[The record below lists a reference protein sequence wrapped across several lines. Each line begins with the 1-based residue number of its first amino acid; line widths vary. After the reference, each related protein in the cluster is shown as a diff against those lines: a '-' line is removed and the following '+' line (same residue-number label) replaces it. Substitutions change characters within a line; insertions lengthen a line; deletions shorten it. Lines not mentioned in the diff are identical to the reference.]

1 MGSSNGAHPVNGA
14 TALVP
19 ATGPSFSPL
28 AALAGQNMLI
38 TGTTG
43 FLAKVMLSM
52 LLERFSCG
60 KLYVLVRPQK
70 SKTARQRFWD
80 EVLGS
85 EMMEP
90 LKKHFGPAFR
100 AYIDEKV
107 EVLGGDISSKNL
119 GLDDETTARVQ
130 ADVDVVINSAGLV
143 NFNPPLD
150 DALEVNTVGALHLAD
165 FALACRKPKLVHIS
179 TCFVAGNRSGWIR
192 EDAEI
197 VGYFPRKDEMPEATL
212 DWRRELKDLER
223 EVAEVKNKSDDAALE
238 AQFKKEALER
248 LADEGRNPAERTVR
262 AAITNARRRWNAE
275 ELIRRGIQRANH
287 WGWPNIYTYTK
298 ALGEQVIASTEGL
311 DWCIVRPAIVE
322 SSLEYPFA
330 GWNEGMNT
338 SAPLAYLGIHGQ
350 VSYPVG
356 EDLILDV
363 VPVDYVCSVTI
374 AAAAALLVGET
385 KRVYQVAVGD
395 INPCH
400 MDRVVQLV
408 GLYRRRVLE
417 RDLKADKIPSWR
429 AAILKRNT
437 PNPVPLEHYRRFS
450 SPALK
455 SLAGKVRGVLDNMEP
470 ERYGP
475 FGGLIAQAR
484 KVTKQAE
491 TDLGKVTDIF
501 ELFVPFIWEN
511 KYVFRTVQT
520 RDLFARM
527 SAADRALLPY
537 EPEKI
542 DWRHYWL
549 DVHMP
554 GLEYWVFPKL
564 EESGPKRVTI
574 PRAHRDLAEMFE
586 SETETH
592 ARRVAFRLL
601 RKDDVADTFSY
612 RDVRRAA
619 EAVADFLIAQGLKP
633 SERVLLSSDARPEW
647 GMAYFGIILAGCTV
661 VPVDVELSAAEVSN
675 LVRAS
680 GARGIIAG
688 GKMLAT
694 LADTVQA
701 APVWTYETVFADAHL
716 VDLQD
721 RAGRKRPKRGPD
733 EMASIIFTSG
743 TTGSPKGV
751 MLSDRNFTALTAR
764 LSALFELRRNDAL
777 LSVLPLH
784 HTFEFSAGFLMP
796 FAAGASVTYL
806 EERTPELLTRAF
818 EEIPVTGM
826 IGVPAVWESL
836 HRKIM
841 RELGEQPKPV
851 EMTVRALMQAN
862 RWLRDHSPWNIG
874 RWVFRP
880 MHRALGGRMRLMFS
894 GAAPLN
900 TEIYKDLRGLGFSL
914 YEGYGLT
921 EAAPVVSVGWPRDK
935 TPAGSV
941 GWPIPGV
948 EVRIDAANEAGVG
961 EVIARGPTIMT
972 GYLDAPEDTQ
982 RSLQSGWLRTGDLG
996 RLDEEGHLYIVGRQ
1010 KDVIIDTSGKNVYPD
1025 EVEELYG
1032 DSPLIKE
1039 LSVVGIPAE
1048 QGTGERVAALVVP
1061 DYEGDT
1067 ATKDELTAEQVRDRI
1082 REHFKEVGSKQPFAR
1097 RVKVMHF
1104 WEKELPRTSTRK
1116 IKRNFVKDQILRL
1129 ERAIKAGR
1137 DGGGAQLEQSSRT
1150 EAWVRRTI
1158 AAIAQKSTDDVTL
1171 TARLVDALGFDSL
1184 MQLELLSALE
1194 AEFPDAKV
1202 TQEEMTTVETVAD
1215 ILRLAA
1221 RDKSSEPERAEE
1233 VGNREEARP
1242 FQIPAPI
1249 ADLGKR
1255 ALGFAQR
1262 MTYEALFDVDVEGA
1276 GNVPANTNFIVAA
1289 NHASHLDMGL
1299 VKYALGGL
1307 GGDLV
1312 TLAAKDY
1319 FFDDPIRRTYFEN
1332 FTNLLPMDRHGSLR
1346 KSLSLAVR
1354 SLEQGSSLLLFPE
1367 GTRARDGKMTSF
1379 KPAIGYLALQAGVDI
1394 VPVWLGGTFDA
1405 LPVGAAMPKQRE
1417 LTVRVGAPIR
1427 ADQVRKHT
1435 ETWPRAAAYRHV
1447 AELVEAAV
1455 RELGGLPPRE
1465 TGTIEAEIEET
1476 ATGDVRVAEEEAR

>member
-1 MGSSNGAHPVNGA
+1 MP

-19 ATGPSFSPL
+19 SPAPGLSPPGLSPL
-28 AALAGQNMLI
+28 AALHGQNLLI

-52 LLERFSCG
+52 LLERFSVK
-60 KLYVLVRPQK
+60 KLYLLVRPQK
-70 SKTARQRFWD
+70 SKTARERFWD
-80 EVLGS
+80 EVMGS
-85 EMMEP
+85 EMMAP
-90 LKKHFGPAFR
+90 LKDHFGPAFR

-107 EVLGGDISSKNL
+107 EILGGDISSKNL
-119 GLDDETTARVQ
+119 GLDDDTAARVQ

-165 FALACRKPKLVHIS
+165 FTRKCRKPKLVHIS
-179 TCFVAGNRSGWIR
+179 TCFVAGNRSGWVR
-192 EDAEI
+192 EDAPI
-197 VGYFPRKDEMPEATL
+197 VGSFPRQDEL
-212 DWRRELKDLER
+212 SDVKFDWRRELKDLER
-223 EVAEVKNKSDDAALE
+223 EVAEVKNKADDAALE
-238 AQFKKEALER
+238 SQFKKEALER

-298 ALGEQVIASTEGL
+298 ALGEQAVASAEGL

-322 SSLEYPFA
+322 SSLEYPFP

-356 EDLILDV
+356 QDLILDV
-363 VPVDYVCSVTI
+363 VPVDYVASVTI
-374 AAAAALLVGET
+374 AATAALLAGET
-385 KRVYQVAVGD
+385 GRVYQVAVGD

-417 RDLKADKIPSWR
+417 RDVAADKIPSWR

-437 PNPVPLEHYRRFS
+437 PNPVALEHYRRFS

-475 FGGLIAQAR
+475 FGGLISQAR
-484 KVTKQAE
+484 KLTKQAE
-491 TDLGKVTDIF
+491 TDLAKVVDIF

-511 KYVFRTVQT
+511 KYVFRTVFT

-527 SAADRALLPY
+527 PDAERKLLPY

-554 GLEYWVFPKL
+554 GLEQWVFPKL
-564 EESGPKRVTI
+564 EESGPKRVAI

-586 SETETH
+586 SETEKH

-601 RKDDVADTFSY
+601 RKDDVADSFSY

-619 EAVADFLIAQGLKP
+619 EAVADFVIAQGVKP
-633 SERVLLSSDARPEW
+633 SERVLLSSEARPEW
-647 GMAYFGIILAGCTV
+647 GMAYFGIILAGATV
-661 VPVDVELSAAEVSN
+661 VPVDVELSAAEVAN

-680 GARGIIAG
+680 GAKGVIAG
-688 GKMLAT
+688 GKMLKT
-694 LADTVQA
+694 LADTEQA
-701 APVWTYETVFADAHL
+701 VPVWSYDAVFADAHL
-716 VDLQD
+716 LDLD
-721 RAGRKRPKRGPD
+721 DPSRKKRPRRSPD

-784 HTFEFSAGFLMP
+784 HTFEFAAGFLMP
-796 FAAGASVTYL
+796 LAAGASVTYL

-826 IGVPAVWESL
+826 VGVPAVWESL

-851 EMTVRALMQAN
+851 EVAVKALMRGN
-862 RWLRDHSPWNIG
+862 RWLRDHTPWNVG

-894 GAAPLN
+894 GAAPLS
-900 TEIYKDLRGLGFSL
+900 TDIYRDLRGLGFSL

-948 EVRIDAANEAGVG
+948 EVRIADPNEAGVG
-961 EVIARGPTIMT
+961 EVIARGPTIMS

-982 RSLQSGWLRTGDLG
+982 RSLKSGWLHTGDLG
-996 RLDEEGHLYIVGRQ
+996 RLDGDGHLYIVGRQ

-1032 DSPLIKE
+1032 DSDLIKE

-1061 DYEGDT
+1061 DYEGDR
-1067 ATKDELTAEQVRDRI
+1067 ATKDALSAEQVRDRI

-1116 IKRNFVKDQILRL
+1116 IKRTFTRDQILRL
-1129 ERAIKAGR
+1129 ERTLKAGR
-1137 DGGGAQLEQSSRT
+1137 DGALAVNDQTSRT
-1150 EAWVRRTI
+1150 EQWVRRTI
-1158 AAIAQKSTDDVTL
+1158 AAIAQKPAEDVTSG
-1171 TARLVDALGFDSL
+1171 ARLVDMLGFDSL

-1194 AEFPDAKV
+1194 AEFPNAKV

-1242 FQIPAPI
+1242 LQIPGPI
-1249 ADLGKR
+1249 AALGKR
-1255 ALGFAQR
+1255 ALGFAQKAA
-1262 MTYEALFDVDVEGA
+1262 YDALFDVTVEGE
-1276 GNVPANTNFIVAA
+1276 GNVPANANFIVAA

-1299 VKYALGGL
+1299 VKHALGGL

-1354 SLEQGSSLLLFPE
+1354 SLEQGSSLLVFPE

-1379 KPAIGYLALQAGVDI
+1379 KPAIGYLSLQVGIDI
-1394 VPVWLGGTFDA
+1394 VPMWLGGTYDA
-1405 LPVGAAMPKQRE
+1405 LPVGAALPKQRE
-1417 LTVRVGAPIR
+1417 LSVRIGAPIR
-1427 ADQVRKHT
+1427 ADAVRAAT
-1435 ETWPRAAAYRHV
+1435 AGWPRAAAYRHV
-1447 AELVEAAV
+1447 AELVEASV
-1455 RELGGLPPRE
+1455 RKLAGLPPRE
-1465 TGTIEAEIEET
+1465 AANDHEVEET
-1476 ATGDVRVAEEEAR
+1476 ATGDVRVHDAEEGGAR